1 MSSSRNSKTLL
12 LEPTQAGIEKASKL
26 LENDELVAFPTE
38 TVFGLGASAISNGAV
53 KKIFK
58 VKERPSYNPLIV
70 HISDPQHIFLWANVP
85 VLAQKLID
93 CFY

>member
-12 LEPTQAGIEKASKL
+12 LEPNQAGIEKASEL
-26 LENDELVAFPTE
+26 LRNDELVAFPTE
-38 TVFGLGASAISNGAV
+38 TVFGLGASAISSVAV

-85 VLAQKLID
+85 SFIL
-93 CFY
+93 